1 MGIVDTRLPH
11 DFKSDNLKEARKL
24 WRVQTIAL
32 NHFNQAE
39 KSLNPRA
46 RTSRRTRQTVTTK
59 EKRLIEDVSM
69 VSFHV
74 TMKNHVNKK
83 GHLISLLSVNGL
95 PTVNSTITI
104 KGAHKMENVPDEHG

>member
-11 DFKSDNLKEARKL
+11 DFTSDNLKEARKF

-39 KSLNPRA
+39 KKFKPSSKNFQKN
-46 RTSRRTRQTVTTK
+46 SKNTTK
-59 EKRLIEDVSM
+59 GKRLIEDVSM

-104 KGAHKMENVPDEHG
+104 KGANKMENVPDEHG